1 MIGLVYFIVIILANT
16 VGAIS
21 GMGGGVIIKP
31 ILDTI
36 GAHSTAAIS
45 FYSSVAVFTMSVVS
59 TLRQVRNGV
68 SVHPQKAVLLSI
80 GAIVGG
86 VIGNSMFE
94 LLLEIYP
101 EEYVQLIQ
109 MSLTALTLVVSFYFA
124 KYGGREHR
132 LNHPFFLFLGG
143 IFLGGVAS
151 LLGIGGGPINIT
163 VLMLFFAL
171 PIREAT
177 VYSIV
182 TIFFSQFSK
191 LVTIAV
197 TTGFSRFDLSLLFY
211 VVPAA
216 ILGGFIGAGL
226 SGRLAPRKIVLVY
239 QIVVASVLGINVYN
253 IVQILSAMG

>member
-1 MIGLVYFIVIILANT
+1 MIGLIYFTVIILANT

-36 GAHSTAAIS
+36 GAHSTADIS
-45 FYSSVAVFTMSVVS
+45 FYSSVAVFVMSIVS
-59 TLRQVRNGV
+59 TLRQIRNGV
-68 SVHPQKAVLLSI
+68 SVNPKKAFILSI
-80 GAIVGG
+80 GAILGG
-86 VIGNSMFE
+86 ILGNTVFE
-94 LLLEIYP
+94 LLLNRCP
-101 EEYVQLIQ
+101 EAYVQLIQ
-109 MSLTALTLVVSFYFA
+109 MSLTAVTLLISFHFS
-124 KYGGREHR
+124 KYGGREHH
-132 LNHPFFLFLGG
+132 LDHPIHLLLAGICLGG
-143 IFLGGVAS
+143 IAS

-163 VLMLFFAL
+163 ALMLFFAL

-191 LVTIAV
+191 LATIGF
-197 TTGFSRFDLSLLFY
+197 TTGFSRFDLSLLYY

-226 SGRLAPRKIVLVY
+226 NGRLAPNRIVLVY
-239 QIVVASVLGINVYN
+239 QSVIIAVLGINLYN
-253 IVQILSAMG
+253 IAQILSAML